1 MRKRTLA
8 VAVLAG
14 TLTVGAFA
22 HGAMNDQDNM
32 QNQGAAQGMMGQGTM
47 NQGTMNQGM
56 MNQGMQKQTMYK
68 QGFKNRRMGMGMMG
82 RQGMGMMGRQGM
94 MGQGMG
100 MMGQM
105 NAFSKLNLNS
115 DQRFKISILRDE
127 MRIDMKKL
135 MHNLRQNSNMGS
147 FIKNDTF
154 DKDAFENKMNNMH
167 KKMLDL
173 KANHME
179 KIFKVLTKQQ
189 IEQLKNSMAK

>member
-8 VAVLAG
+8 VAILAG

-32 QNQGAAQGMMGQGTM
+32 QNPGAAQGMMG
-47 NQGTMNQGM
+47 QGM

-68 QGFKNRRMGMGMMG
+68 QGFKNRRMGMAGQ
-82 RQGMGMMGRQGM
+82 QGMGMMGQ
-94 MGQGMG
+94 G

-135 MHNLRQNSNMGS
+135 MHNLRKNSSMGS
-147 FIKNDTF
+147 FIKNGTF
-154 DKDAFENKMNNMH
+154 DKGAFENKMNNMH

-179 KIFKVLTKQQ
+179 KVFKVLTKQQ